1 MKWKCLIADDEPP
14 ATRILE
20 KYISMTAELELAG
33 ICQNA
38 FEVLT
43 LLKSQEI
50 NLMFLDIHMPK
61 LSGLSL
67 MNSLSSPPRV
77 IFTTAYK
84 EYAANAFEMDAIDY
98 LVKPVSFERFLKAV
112 DKLSRYNSFP
122 AKNTFLP
129 DQNGFLY
136 FRSNRKMVKV
146 FLHDILYIESVKD
159 YIKIFRGSE
168 PPLMIRQSIALTE
181 AMLPS
186 TDFVRV
192 HRSFIVSTKQVT
204 AFTSTDIEIGDIE
217 IPVGRLYGNSLRQL
231 QATRRNDP

>member
-1 MKWKCLIADDEPP
+1 MIWKCLIADDEPP

-20 KYISMTAELELAG
+20 KYISMTRELQLAG
-33 ICQNA
+33 VCQNA
-38 FEVLT
+38 FEVLA
-43 LLKSQEI
+43 LLKTTEI
-50 NLMFLDIHMPK
+50 NLIFLDIHMPK

-67 MNSLSSPPRV
+67 MNSLSRPPLV

-84 EYAANAFEMDAIDY
+84 EYASNAYDMDAIDY

-112 DKLSRYNSFP
+112 DKLSRYDSLP

-146 FLHDILYIESVKD
+146 FLSDILYIESVKD
-159 YIKIFRGSE
+159 YIKIFRSSE
-168 PPLMIRQSIALTE
+168 PALMIRQSIALTE

-186 TDFVRV
+186 TDFIRV
-192 HRSFIVSTKQVT
+192 HRSFIVSIKHIT
-204 AFTSTDIEIGDIE
+204 AFTSTDIEIGNIE
-217 IPVGRLYGNSLRQL
+217 IPVGRLYGNCRRQL
-231 QATRRNDP
+231 QALRPNNQ